1 MDDLKVKAL
10 KQAILDLP
18 VELQQELAEELLPL
32 LLTTRAGIK
41 GIDQVLQTLSDEEL
55 DVLVER
61 GRSRAKD
68 LPEESVAAVIG
79 EALRAVRA
87 KSRS

>member
-41 GIDQVLQTLSDEEL
+41 GIDEVLQTLSDAEL
-55 DVLVER
+55 DALVER

-68 LPEESVAAVIG
+68 LPEETVAAMIG
-79 EALRAVRA
+79 EALGAVRA